1 VISVNRAKPNAI
13 VCFKAC
19 PPVLITAVWV
29 TLVALA
35 ITSVVY
41 AVITPLGLTL
51 GPAQAVVLGGAGL
64 MLAGWLQWRLPVI
77 SRESWSGD
85 GHLVLSTEGLQQVST
100 DGFGAQTLRLLRLAK
115 ARHHLGG
122 LTFYCITPTGRS
134 CRFTVWRS
142 RLSDPDF
149 HRVCLLSAWLSG
161 GKP

>member
-1 VISVNRAKPNAI
+1 MNRAKPNAI

-19 PPVLITAVWV
+19 PPVVITAAWV
-29 TLVALA
+29 MLLALA

-51 GPAQAVVLGGAGL
+51 DAAQAIVFVGAGL
-64 MLAGWLQWRLPVI
+64 ILAIWLQWQMSFI

-85 GHLVLSTEGLQQVST
+85 GHLVLSTEGLQQTFT

-122 LTFYCITPTGRS
+122 LTLYCITPTGRS
-134 CRFTVWRS
+134 CHFTVWRS
-142 RLSDPDF
+142 RLSGSDF